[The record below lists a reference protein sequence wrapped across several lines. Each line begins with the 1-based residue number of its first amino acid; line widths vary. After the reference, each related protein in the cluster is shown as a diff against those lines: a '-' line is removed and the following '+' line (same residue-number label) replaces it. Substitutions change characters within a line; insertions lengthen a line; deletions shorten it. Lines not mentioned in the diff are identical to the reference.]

1 MNSDTLSRLLAHS
14 PGVAKGRP
22 PRGGVATRA
31 AAPSEPLKPGP
42 ASGHAPF
49 PEVTS
54 EESDSS
60 GSTEPDTSESEEEGP
75 QDTDKPTRSGGVAVS
90 EKTPPPPQEGGK
102 EDMRP
107 GWSGSEITFF
117 RLLHPTFRHNYCA
130 IAELLGSKSCRE
142 VFEQAQAVGPV
153 VVSRGERR
161 RFLRGK
167 RKKKNM
173 R

>member
-1 MNSDTLSRLLAHS
+1 M
-14 PGVAKGRP
+14 
-22 PRGGVATRA
+22 ATRA
-31 AAPSEPLKPGP
+31 AASSKPLKPGH
-42 ASGHAPF
+42 ASGHTPF
-49 PEVTS
+49 PEGTS

-60 GSTEPDTSESEEEGP
+60 DSTEPDTSESEDEGP
-75 QDTDKPTRSGGVAVS
+75 QDTDKPTSSVGVAIPR
-90 EKTPPPPQEGGK
+90 KTPPPPQEGGN

-142 VFEQAQAVGPV
+142 VFEQAQAVGPA